1 MYPAVVPEGNGCR
14 VLVPVSLSSF
24 DVSSERVD
32 NSAIESL
39 NLSVSLRVVG
49 SGKDLGYSEFSADR

>member
-24 DVSSERVD
+24 DVSSKRVD
-32 NSAIESL
+32 DSAIESL
-39 NLSVSLRVVG
+39 NLSVGLRVIG
-49 SGKDLGYSEFSADR
+49 SGNYLGDPEFSADH